1 MPSDIHTIY
10 AEHPPHEGGVVMDGI
25 VDEFVE
31 RHGLGAVV
39 VDMTARLGRRREE
52 MSAEERRLQAGQDRE
67 ALARRIEL
75 ACQKLEGM
83 IARFR
88 ELSGVT
94 DDTLPII
101 RSIDRGVLKVKI
113 ISRNPRHLRIDTFEQ
128 SEGDTVSL
136 RLGETPVVSQTT
148 RFSGDEKYEL
158 LGGGDKAIV
167 LDDMIENLEV
177 YLRQQGTLEP
187 H

>member
-1 MPSDIHTIY
+1 MSSNIHTIN
-10 AEHPPHEGGVVMDGI
+10 AEHPLHEGGVVMDGI

-39 VDMTARLGRRREE
+39 VDMTARLEGRRKERW
-52 MSAEERRLQAGQDRE
+52 AEERQLHAKQDHE
-67 ALARRIEL
+67 VLTQRIER
-75 ACQKLEGM
+75 ACQKLEGL

-88 ELSGVT
+88 EVSGAT
-94 DDTLPII
+94 NDTLPII
-101 RSIDRGVLKVKI
+101 CSIDRGVRKVKI
-113 ISRNPRHLRIDTFEQ
+113 VSRNPRHLRIDTFEQ

-136 RLGETPVVSQTT
+136 RLRETPVVSQTT

-158 LGGGDKAIV
+158 LSGSDEAIV

-177 YLRQQGTLEP
+177 YFMQHETEA
-187 H
+187 